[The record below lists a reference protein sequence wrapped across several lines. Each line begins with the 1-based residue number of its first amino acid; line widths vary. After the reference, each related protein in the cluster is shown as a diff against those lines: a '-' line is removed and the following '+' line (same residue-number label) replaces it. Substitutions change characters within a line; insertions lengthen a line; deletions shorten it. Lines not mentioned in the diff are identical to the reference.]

1 MYAYLSL
8 VPGLSLGSEIKG
20 FFCTKLLPFLIF
32 LNIFLQNYS
41 FILSCRFFLLP
52 GLIQVDGSHQVS
64 PTLLQVPRTTLYG
77 SSNIPLSHAA
87 RNITNVRIDL
97 AQFHLGAE
105 GTPCSLDTL
114 GIVPTRSHGRS
125 KFGSL
130 TSLSMFK
137 PHYPTSTLHPVVI
150 RGIAPTSP
158 AAVTQQLHPGMCQIR
173 RIPK

>member
-1 MYAYLSL
+1 MF
-8 VPGLSLGSEIKG
+8 

-32 LNIFLQNYS
+32 FYQIIF
-41 FILSCRFFLLP
+41 FILSCCFFLLP

-64 PTLLQVPRTTLYG
+64 PTLQVPQTTLYG

-105 GTPCSLDTL
+105 GTRCSLDTL

-137 PHYPTSTLHPVVI
+137 PHYPTSTPHPVII

-158 AAVTQQLHPGMCQIR
+158 AAVTQQLHPGMW
-173 RIPK
+173 